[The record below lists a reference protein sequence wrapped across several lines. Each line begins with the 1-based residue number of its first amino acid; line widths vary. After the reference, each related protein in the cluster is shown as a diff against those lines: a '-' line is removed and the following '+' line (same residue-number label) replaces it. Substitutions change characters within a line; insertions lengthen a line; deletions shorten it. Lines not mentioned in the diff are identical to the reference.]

1 MAFLKPIKMDNGI
14 TLSYHRILFV
24 TLTTNKQNSIAV
36 LSYLDESSRLSE
48 KEATTDAVPYRI
60 STTYETAYDENMN
73 IEKAYDW
80 LKTQPDFMGAE
91 DI

>member
-36 LSYLDESSRLSE
+36 LSYLDESSRLYE
-48 KEATTDAVPYRI
+48 KEAITDAVPYRI

-80 LKTQPDFMGAE
+80 LKTQPDFIGAE